1 MPDHLNITLILSGS
15 IAAYKACTLAS
26 LLVKD
31 GHTVQTMVTRAALR
45 FVGAATLEGLTGRKV
60 YTSLWSPRENMT
72 HINLRRW
79 SDLFLF
85 YPATANR
92 INQLASGLAPDLL
105 GAVFLANNFEKPFWI
120 APAMNTGMLEHPA
133 TKEALTRLES
143 WGCRILRGEIGMLA
157 CGDIGS
163 GRLIE
168 PERVLALVR
177 GEAARQILERCSGPR
192 RRALVTGGA
201 MTEPIDRVRSIINT
215 SSGRTASA
223 IVSAFLSRGWEV
235 DFLHHE
241 TAETTGSEGAR
252 LLPYRTYEDFTGKLT
267 HLLKSSSYDVIVHA
281 AAVSDYHVDTG
292 SCSVAK
298 LESDKEFTLRLVPN
312 PKILPSL
319 RDMAGNSPLVVGF
332 KLTVG
337 ADEAEGLCNAAAV
350 LNTGTVDMVVWN
362 DLEGLSLN
370 RHEFV
375 LFGGKGKSGVD
386 DEITTLGRGNDIN
399 TLAALL
405 VEQIEDYLI
414 RGRL

>member
-15 IAAYKACTLAS
+15 IAAYKVCILAS
-26 LLVKD
+26 HLVKD
-31 GHTVQTMVTRAALR
+31 GHTVQTVATRAALR
-45 FVGAATLEGLTGRKV
+45 FVGTATLEGLTNRKV
-60 YTSLWSPRENMT
+60 YTSLWAPRENMT

-79 SDLFLF
+79 SDLFIF

-143 WGCRILRGEIGMLA
+143 WGCRILRGEEGALA

-163 GRLIE
+163 GRLVE

-177 GEAARQILERCSGPR
+177 EEAFRKARERCSGPR

-201 MTEPIDRVRSIINT
+201 MTEQIDRVRSITNT

-241 TAETTGSEGAR
+241 TSVTAGSESAR
-252 LLPYRTYEDFTGKLT
+252 LVSYRTYEDFTSKLT
-267 HLLKSSSYDVIVHA
+267 YLLKTSSYDTIVHA
-281 AAVSDYHVDTG
+281 AAVSDYHVEAGDRSTG
-292 SCSVAK
+292 K
-298 LESDKEFTLRLVPN
+298 IESGEEVVLRLVPN
-312 PKILPSL
+312 PKILPRL
-319 RDMAGNSPLVVGF
+319 RDMAVNRPLVVGF

-337 ADEAEGLCNAAAV
+337 VDEAEGIRRAAAV
-350 LNTGTVDMVVWN
+350 LNTGAVDMVVWN

-370 RHEFV
+370 RHNFI
-375 LFGGKGKSGVD
+375 LYDG
-386 DEITTLGRGNDIN
+386 ITTLGRGNDNN

-405 VEQIEDYLI
+405 VEQIED
-414 RGRL
+414 RLRRNSL